1 MSYQIVLL
9 TDIADYPLG
18 YGKYAGAYKIATEL
32 RKAGYTCQVI
42 DNYTHMGINKLQL
55 LLEKFVNDE
64 TLLIGISCA
73 LNDKTVN
80 GKRLH
85 WGYDEQDF
93 LNLLGDLKKQFPKL
107 NTVAG
112 GPRIQENHSWFN
124 IDYTILSKGEKSVVA
139 LLNHIIHGTELKYNQ
154 LGPTK
159 VIKEIDYPYTQE
171 EFSTSIIQYEHND
184 IIFENEAL
192 PLEIARGCIFAC
204 AFCKYDL
211 IGKRIG
217 DWTKTPETI
226 RNEMI
231 RNYEIFG
238 TTHYNISDELINE
251 SLEKLRMVRDVI
263 VSLPFEVSYTAYAR
277 IDLIWRY
284 PEMRELFLESNAKC
298 LIFGIETLHEKA
310 GKAIGKGLSSDKVKE
325 TLKYCKEAWDDK
337 ILMCSNFIVGLP
349 HEPAEH
355 VLETVEYVLSD
366 YGPLDIYTFT
376 PLLIHTESD
385 KNINSSK
392 IEKNP
397 EKYGYK
403 ITEIN
408 NWTGSQMS
416 KEESVELCNRIDN
429 DPRMQRMNIF
439 RTFKWFGRAKS
450 LGYDIDSFFKII
462 KNKNSNL
469 LLNKAELIV
478 KTIKMKDRYYK
489 ELLNYDTTHTA

>member
-1 MSYQIVLL
+1 MSYQVIIL
-9 TDIADYPLG
+9 TDIADYNLG
-18 YGKYAGAYKIATEL
+18 YGKYAGSYKIATEV
-32 RKAGYTCQVI
+32 RQSGYTCQVI
-42 DNYTHMGINKLQL
+42 DNYTYMGLDKLKIL
-55 LLEKFVNDE
+55 LDKFVGDN

-73 LNDKTVN
+73 LNNKTVN
-80 GKRLH
+80 GKHLH
-85 WGYDEQDF
+85 WGYEEQDF
-93 LNLLGDLKKQFPKL
+93 LNILGDLKNKYPNL

-112 GPRIQENHSWFN
+112 GPRIQENQSWNN
-124 IDYTILSKGEKSVVA
+124 IDYTILSKGEKSIVA
-139 LLNHIIHGTELKYNQ
+139 LLNHITQVTELKYNS
-154 LGPTK
+154 LGHTK

-231 RNYEIFG
+231 RNYEMFG

-325 TLKYCKEAWDDK
+325 TLQYCKELWDGK

-349 HEPAEH
+349 HEPKEH
-355 VLETVEYVLSD
+355 ILETVEYMLGDDS
-366 YGPLDIYTFT
+366 PLDIYTFT
-376 PLLIHTESD
+376 PLLISEVSD
-385 KNINSSK
+385 KNNNSSK

-403 ITEIN
+403 ITEIS
-408 NWTGSQMS
+408 NWSGSQMT
-416 KEESVELCNRIDN
+416 KKESVELCNKIDL
-429 DPRMQRMNIF
+429 DPRMQRMNVF

-450 LGYDIDSFFKII
+450 LGYDIDSFFKVI
-462 KNKNSNL
+462 KDK
-469 LLNKAELIV
+469 
-478 KTIKMKDRYYK
+478 KTNHLFYKTEIAIKTRKMKDLYYTT
-489 ELLNYDTTHTA
+489 LLNHDIT